1 MLSSANRM
9 RKSEEFS
16 QTIQGG
22 VRKGNKLLVCHVVTD
37 DNTKEADR
45 RVGFVVAKTV
55 GNSVV
60 RHRVYRRLRHIM
72 RELLPEV
79 SASNL
84 VIRANP
90 PAATASS
97 TELRDAVVKNLMKAG
112 VLPATFRAPR
122 ISRQG
127 SPSAQH
133 KKDERNQEMA
143 QIASANESEQR

>member
-22 VRKGNKLLVCHVVTD
+22 IRKGNKLLVCHVLTD
-37 DNTKEADR
+37 ENTKEADR

-72 RELLPEV
+72 RELLPEL

-97 TELRDAVVKNLMKAG
+97 AELCDAVVKNLMKAG
-112 VLPATFRAPR
+112 ALPANFRAPR
-122 ISRQG
+122 IPRQRTA
-127 SPSAQH
+127 SVQH
-133 KKDERNQEMA
+133 KKDERKEETP